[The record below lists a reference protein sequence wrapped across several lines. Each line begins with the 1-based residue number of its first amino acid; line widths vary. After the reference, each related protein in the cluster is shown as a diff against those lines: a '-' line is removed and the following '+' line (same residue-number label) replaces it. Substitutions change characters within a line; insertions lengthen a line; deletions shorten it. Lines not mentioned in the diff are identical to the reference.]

1 MLYSIAPLES
11 KELEAIQDLER
22 RLGKRV
28 LALKQLEIDFDDLTD
43 EDLAEIQQLEV
54 QLGLAIIAVR

>member
-28 LALKQLEIDFDDLTD
+28 LALKQIEIDFDDLTD